1 MTIGR
6 KICGLIIVAVTAAL
20 LLCAA
25 FLLAPAAKAENPA
38 PVTLS
43 DDTVFAVSPT
53 HVAYTSGNSLSIVD
67 LSYSSDP
74 FTLSNAFEG
83 SATDIEITSDK
94 IAVLSVS
101 GENKILTV
109 FDYNSETGSI
119 DSSSTII
126 PEGMASL
133 EDAVMLETT
142 NDSLLLVTSY
152 GVRFVFG
159 DDTDFHYRPGNL
171 SSPSDT
177 VLYDDA
183 VGMVFSSSFG
193 SGTMYFVKGS
203 TLYTYDSGNAQVPIN
218 PDGLPLPG
226 TAHGMAKYGD
236 LIYIAL
242 DDGVYLFFG
251 ENNVSKLS
259 GMSYAS
265 AIDIEGDYL
274 YAFDKAALAIK
285 RYTITDDALVY
296 NKCYDAEE
304 YLAPTDFDIVRVLQP
319 AEGES
324 LTVYRSPRDL
334 EVVAQAGGGIVA
346 LTLVSYDGGDGET
359 SYYYCV
365 TQDGEYGYVP
375 AEQATLTDLADP
387 GYTAAQPLH
396 GITRTP
402 VYNFPY
408 KASGELCTLSTDE
421 SGSVIMT
428 RGEESLHVLLT
439 ATGLLQAEGNT
450 WCKVLISAG
459 DESLTGYM
467 DARLVCPYV
476 SYSPAGVQNYCKI
489 DSGRAGVYIKLFT
502 QPDENSEVVAELPDN
517 TELML
522 ASPYDE
528 NSEWTCVFYG
538 DTTAYVRTE
547 SVTTSALT
555 TVQITLIVVLC
566 VLAALGVA
574 LGVTIYIRRKK
585 KREYNEES

>member
-25 FLLAPAAKAENPA
+25 FLLAPTAKAENPA

-94 IAVLSVS
+94 IAVLSISESGKHLKVYSYS
-101 GENKILTV
+101 GEGIGDEVQPQDLT
-109 FDYNSETGSI
+109 DALQN
-119 DSSSTII
+119 
-126 PEGMASL
+126 
-133 EDAVMLETT
+133 AVMLSSYQNE
-142 NDSLLLVTSY
+142 LLLVTSSY
-152 GVRFVFG
+152 VRFV
-159 DDTDFHYRPGNL
+159 TN
-171 SSPSDT
+171 SDT
-177 VLYDDA
+177 ALYYISRNEQNPEGTRILYTGA
-183 VGMVFSSSFG
+183 VGINFSGVFG
-193 SGTMYFVKGS
+193 SGNMLLLKEDG
-203 TLYTYDSGNAQVPIN
+203 LYTFDTSEQIAPSLQPVVTPESARGMAGGETGLYISTVGGVYSYDVSGNVF
-218 PDGLPLPG
+218 
-226 TAHGMAKYGD
+226 K
-236 LIYIAL
+236 
-242 DDGVYLFFG
+242 
-251 ENNVSKLS
+251 KLS

-285 RYTITDDALVY
+285 RYTITESALVY

-324 LTVYRSPRDL
+324 LTIYRSPRDL
-334 EVVAQAGGGIVA
+334 EVVAQAGGGIIA

-375 AEQATLTDLADP
+375 AEQAALTDLADP

>member
-94 IAVLSVS
+94 IAVLSISESGKHLKVYSYS
-101 GENKILTV
+101 GEGIGDEVQPQDLT
-109 FDYNSETGSI
+109 DALQN
-119 DSSSTII
+119 
-126 PEGMASL
+126 
-133 EDAVMLETT
+133 AVMLSSYQNE
-142 NDSLLLVTSY
+142 LLLVTSSY
-152 GVRFVFG
+152 VRFV
-159 DDTDFHYRPGNL
+159 TN
-171 SSPSDT
+171 SDT
-177 VLYDDA
+177 ALYYISRNEENPEGTRILYTGA
-183 VGMVFSSSFG
+183 VGVNFSGVFG
-193 SGTMYFVKGS
+193 SGNMLLLKEDG
-203 TLYTYDSGNAQVPIN
+203 LYTFDTSEQIAPSLQPVVTPESARGMAGGETGLYISTVGGVYSYDVSGNVF
-218 PDGLPLPG
+218 
-226 TAHGMAKYGD
+226 K
-236 LIYIAL
+236 
-242 DDGVYLFFG
+242 
-251 ENNVSKLS
+251 KLS

-265 AIDIEGDYL
+265 AIDIEGEYL

-285 RYTITDDALVY
+285 RYTITESALVY

-304 YLAPTDFDIVRVLQP
+304 YLAPTDFDIVRVLKP

-334 EVVAQAGGGIVA
+334 EVVAQAGGGIIA

-375 AEQATLTDLADP
+375 AEQAALTDLADP

>member
-6 KICGLIIVAVTAAL
+6 KICGLIIIAVTAAL

-94 IAVLSVS
+94 IAVLSISESGKHLKVYSYS
-101 GENKILTV
+101 GEGIGDEVQPQDLT
-109 FDYNSETGSI
+109 DALQN
-119 DSSSTII
+119 
-126 PEGMASL
+126 
-133 EDAVMLETT
+133 AVMLTSYQNE
-142 NDSLLLVTSY
+142 LLLVTSSY
-152 GVRFVFG
+152 VRFV
-159 DDTDFHYRPGNL
+159 TN
-171 SSPSDT
+171 SDT
-177 VLYDDA
+177 ALYYISRNEQNPEGTRILYTGA
-183 VGMVFSSSFG
+183 VGINFSGVFG
-193 SGTMYFVKGS
+193 SGNMLLLKEDG
-203 TLYTYDSGNAQVPIN
+203 LYTFDTSEQIAPSLQPVDIPETARGMAGGETGLYISTVGGVYSYDVSGNVF
-218 PDGLPLPG
+218 
-226 TAHGMAKYGD
+226 K
-236 LIYIAL
+236 
-242 DDGVYLFFG
+242 
-251 ENNVSKLS
+251 KLS

-285 RYTITDDALVY
+285 RYTVTDNALVY

-324 LTVYRSPRDL
+324 LTIYRSPRDL
-334 EVVAQAGGGIVA
+334 EVVAQAGGGIIA

-375 AEQATLTDLADP
+375 AEQAALTDLADP

>member
-101 GENKILTV
+101 ESGKHLKVYSYSGEGIGDEVQPQDLT
-109 FDYNSETGSI
+109 DALQN
-119 DSSSTII
+119 
-126 PEGMASL
+126 
-133 EDAVMLETT
+133 AVMLSSYQNE
-142 NDSLLLVTSY
+142 LLLVTSSY
-152 GVRFVFG
+152 VRFV
-159 DDTDFHYRPGNL
+159 TN
-171 SSPSDT
+171 SDT
-177 VLYDDA
+177 ALYYISRNEQNPEGTRILYTGA
-183 VGMVFSSSFG
+183 VGINFSGVFG
-193 SGTMYFVKGS
+193 SGNMLLLKEDG
-203 TLYTYDSGNAQVPIN
+203 LYTFDTSEQIAPSLQPVDTPETACGMAEGNSGLYISTVGGVYSYDVSGNVF
-218 PDGLPLPG
+218 
-226 TAHGMAKYGD
+226 K
-236 LIYIAL
+236 
-242 DDGVYLFFG
+242 
-251 ENNVSKLS
+251 KLS

-285 RYTITDDALVY
+285 RYTVTDNALVY

-375 AEQATLTDLADP
+375 AEQAALTDLADP

>member
-101 GENKILTV
+101 ESGKHLKVYSYSGEVIGDEVQPQDLT
-109 FDYNSETGSI
+109 DALQN
-119 DSSSTII
+119 
-126 PEGMASL
+126 
-133 EDAVMLETT
+133 AVMLSSYQNE
-142 NDSLLLVTSY
+142 LLLVTSSY
-152 GVRFVFG
+152 VRFV
-159 DDTDFHYRPGNL
+159 TN
-171 SSPSDT
+171 SDT
-177 VLYDDA
+177 ALYYISRNEQNPEGTRILYTGA
-183 VGMVFSSSFG
+183 VGINFSGVFG
-193 SGTMYFVKGS
+193 SGNMLLLKEDG
-203 TLYTYDSGNAQVPIN
+203 LYTFDTSEQIAPSLQPVVTPESARGMAGGETGLYISTVGGVYSYDVSGNVF
-218 PDGLPLPG
+218 
-226 TAHGMAKYGD
+226 K
-236 LIYIAL
+236 
-242 DDGVYLFFG
+242 
-251 ENNVSKLS
+251 KLS

-285 RYTITDDALVY
+285 RYTITESALVY

-334 EVVAQAGGGIVA
+334 EVVAQAGGGIIA

-375 AEQATLTDLADP
+375 AEQAALTDLADP

-489 DSGRAGVYIKLFT
+489 DSERAGVYIKLFT

>member
-1 MTIGR
+1 M
-6 KICGLIIVAVTAAL
+6 
-20 LLCAA
+20 
-25 FLLAPAAKAENPA
+25 
-38 PVTLS
+38 LS
-43 DDTVFAVSPT
+43 
-53 HVAYTSGNSLSIVD
+53 
-67 LSYSSDP
+67 SYQ
-74 FTLSNAFEG
+74 NE
-83 SATDIEITSDK
+83 
-94 IAVLSVS
+94 
-101 GENKILTV
+101 
-109 FDYNSETGSI
+109 
-119 DSSSTII
+119 
-126 PEGMASL
+126 
-133 EDAVMLETT
+133 
-142 NDSLLLVTSY
+142 LLLVTSSY
-152 GVRFVFG
+152 VRFI
-159 DDTDFHYRPGNL
+159 TN
-171 SSPSDT
+171 SDT
-177 VLYDDA
+177 ALYYISRNEQNPEGTRILYKGA
-183 VGMVFSSSFG
+183 VGVNFSGVFG
-193 SGTMYFVKGS
+193 SGNMLLLKEDG
-203 TLYTYDSGNAQVPIN
+203 LYTFDTSEQIAPSLQPVDTPETACGMAEGNSGLYISTIGGVYSYDISGNVF
-218 PDGLPLPG
+218 
-226 TAHGMAKYGD
+226 K
-236 LIYIAL
+236 
-242 DDGVYLFFG
+242 
-251 ENNVSKLS
+251 KLS

-285 RYTITDDALVY
+285 RYTITESALVY

-375 AEQATLTDLADP
+375 AEQAALTDLADP

>member
-83 SATDIEITSDK
+83 SAIDIEITSDK
-94 IAVLSVS
+94 IAVLSTSES
-101 GENKILTV
+101 GKHLKVYSYSDEGIGDEVQPQDLT
-109 FDYNSETGSI
+109 DALQN
-119 DSSSTII
+119 
-126 PEGMASL
+126 
-133 EDAVMLETT
+133 AVMLSSYQNE
-142 NDSLLLVTSY
+142 LLLMTSSY
-152 GVRFVFG
+152 VRFI
-159 DDTDFHYRPGNL
+159 TN
-171 SSPSDT
+171 SDT
-177 VLYDDA
+177 ALYYISRNEQNPEGTRILYKGA
-183 VGMVFSSSFG
+183 VGVNFSGVFG
-193 SGTMYFVKGS
+193 SGNMLLLKEDG
-203 TLYTYDSGNAQVPIN
+203 LYTFDTSEQIAPSLQPVDTPETACGIAEGDSG
-218 PDGLPLPG
+218 L
-226 TAHGMAKYGD
+226 
-236 LIYIAL
+236 YISTIG
-242 DDGVYLFFG
+242 GVYSYDVSD
-251 ENNVSKLS
+251 NVFKKLS

-285 RYTITDDALVY
+285 RYTITESALVY

-375 AEQATLTDLADP
+375 AEQAALTDLADP

>member
-6 KICGLIIVAVTAAL
+6 KICGLIIIAVTAAL

-101 GENKILTV
+101 ESGKHLKVYSYSGEGIGDEVQPQDLT
-109 FDYNSETGSI
+109 DALQN
-119 DSSSTII
+119 
-126 PEGMASL
+126 
-133 EDAVMLETT
+133 AVMLTSYQNE
-142 NDSLLLVTSY
+142 LLLVTSSY
-152 GVRFVFG
+152 VRFI
-159 DDTDFHYRPGNL
+159 TN
-171 SSPSDT
+171 SDT
-177 VLYDDA
+177 ALYYISRNEQNPEGTRILYTGA
-183 VGMVFSSSFG
+183 VGVNFSGVFG
-193 SGTMYFVKGS
+193 SGNMLLLKEDG
-203 TLYTYDSGNAQVPIN
+203 LYTFDTSEQIAPSLQPVDTPE
-218 PDGLPLPG
+218 
-226 TAHGMAKYGD
+226 TACGMAEGNSG
-236 LIYIAL
+236 LYISTIG
-242 DDGVYLFFG
+242 GVYSYDVSD
-251 ENNVSKLS
+251 NVFKKLS

-285 RYTITDDALVY
+285 RYTITESALVY

-375 AEQATLTDLADP
+375 AEQAALTDLADP

-450 WCKVLISAG
+450 WCKMLISAG

-538 DTTAYVRTE
+538 NTTAYVRTE

>member
-101 GENKILTV
+101 ESGKHLKVYSYSGEGIGNEVQPQDLT
-109 FDYNSETGSI
+109 DALQN
-119 DSSSTII
+119 
-126 PEGMASL
+126 
-133 EDAVMLETT
+133 AVMLSSYQNE
-142 NDSLLLVTSY
+142 LLLVTSSY
-152 GVRFVFG
+152 VRFV
-159 DDTDFHYRPGNL
+159 TN
-171 SSPSDT
+171 SDT
-177 VLYDDA
+177 ALYYISRNEQNPEGTRILYTGA
-183 VGMVFSSSFG
+183 VGINFSGVFG
-193 SGTMYFVKGS
+193 SGNMLLLKEDG
-203 TLYTYDSGNAQVPIN
+203 LYTFDTSEQIAPSLQPVVTPES
-218 PDGLPLPG
+218 
-226 TAHGMAKYGD
+226 ARGMAGGETG
-236 LIYIAL
+236 LYISTVG
-242 DDGVYLFFG
+242 GVYSYDVSD
-251 ENNVSKLS
+251 NVFKKLS

-285 RYTITDDALVY
+285 RYTITESALVY

-324 LTVYRSPRDL
+324 LTIYRSPRDL

-346 LTLVSYDGGDGET
+346 LTLVSYDGGNGET

-375 AEQATLTDLADP
+375 AEQAALTDLADP

>member
-101 GENKILTV
+101 ESGKHLKVYSYSGEGIGDEVQPQDLT
-109 FDYNSETGSI
+109 DALQN
-119 DSSSTII
+119 
-126 PEGMASL
+126 
-133 EDAVMLETT
+133 AVMLSSYQNE
-142 NDSLLLVTSY
+142 LLLVTSSY
-152 GVRFVFG
+152 VRFV
-159 DDTDFHYRPGNL
+159 TN
-171 SSPSDT
+171 SDT
-177 VLYDDA
+177 ALYYISRNEQNPEGTRILYTGA
-183 VGMVFSSSFG
+183 VGINFSGVFG
-193 SGTMYFVKGS
+193 SGNMLLLKEDG
-203 TLYTYDSGNAQVPIN
+203 LYTFDTSEQIAPSLQPVDTPETACGMAEGNSGLYISTIGGVYSYDVSGNV
-218 PDGLPLPG
+218 
-226 TAHGMAKYGD
+226 
-236 LIYIAL
+236 
-242 DDGVYLFFG
+242 F
-251 ENNVSKLS
+251 EKLS

-285 RYTITDDALVY
+285 RYTITDNALVY

-324 LTVYRSPRDL
+324 LTIYRSPRDL
-334 EVVAQAGGGIVA
+334 EVVAQAGGGIIA

-375 AEQATLTDLADP
+375 AEQAALTDLADP

>member
-6 KICGLIIVAVTAAL
+6 KICGLIIIAVTAAL

-94 IAVLSVS
+94 IAVLSISESGKHLKVYSYS
-101 GENKILTV
+101 GEGIGDEVQPQDLTDALQNAVIL
-109 FDYNSETGSI
+109 
-119 DSSSTII
+119 SSYQN
-126 PEGMASL
+126 E
-133 EDAVMLETT
+133 
-142 NDSLLLVTSY
+142 LLLVTSSY
-152 GVRFVFG
+152 VRFV
-159 DDTDFHYRPGNL
+159 TN
-171 SSPSDT
+171 SDT
-177 VLYDDA
+177 ALYYISRNEQNPEGTRILYTGA
-183 VGMVFSSSFG
+183 VGINFSGVFG
-193 SGTMYFVKGS
+193 SGNMLLLKEDG
-203 TLYTYDSGNAQVPIN
+203 LYTFDTSEQIAPSLQPVATPETACGMAEGDSG
-218 PDGLPLPG
+218 L
-226 TAHGMAKYGD
+226 
-236 LIYIAL
+236 YISAES
-242 DDGVYLFFG
+242 GVYSYDVSD
-251 ENNVSKLS
+251 NVFKKLS

-324 LTVYRSPRDL
+324 LTIYRSPRDL

-375 AEQATLTDLADP
+375 AEQAALTDLADP

-421 SGSVIMT
+421 NGSVIMT

>member
-6 KICGLIIVAVTAAL
+6 KICGLIIIAVTAAL

-94 IAVLSVS
+94 IAVLSTSESGKHLKVYSYS
-101 GENKILTV
+101 GEGIGDEVQPQDLT
-109 FDYNSETGSI
+109 DALQN
-119 DSSSTII
+119 
-126 PEGMASL
+126 
-133 EDAVMLETT
+133 AVMLSSYQNE
-142 NDSLLLVTSY
+142 LLLVTSSY
-152 GVRFVFG
+152 VRFI
-159 DDTDFHYRPGNL
+159 TN
-171 SSPSDT
+171 SDT
-177 VLYDDA
+177 ALYYISRNEQNPEGTRILYKGA
-183 VGMVFSSSFG
+183 VGVNFSGVFG
-193 SGTMYFVKGS
+193 SGNMLLLKEDG
-203 TLYTYDSGNAQVPIN
+203 LYTFDTSEQIAPSLQPVDTPETACGMAEGNSGLYISTIGGVYSYDVSGNVF
-218 PDGLPLPG
+218 
-226 TAHGMAKYGD
+226 K
-236 LIYIAL
+236 
-242 DDGVYLFFG
+242 
-251 ENNVSKLS
+251 KLS

-285 RYTITDDALVY
+285 RYTITESALVY

-375 AEQATLTDLADP
+375 AEQAALTDLADP

-489 DSGRAGVYIKLFT
+489 DSGQAGVYIKLFT

>member
-6 KICGLIIVAVTAAL
+6 KICGLIIIAVTAAL

-94 IAVLSVS
+94 IAVLSTSESGKHLKVYSYS
-101 GENKILTV
+101 GEGIGDEVQPQDLT
-109 FDYNSETGSI
+109 DTLQN
-119 DSSSTII
+119 
-126 PEGMASL
+126 
-133 EDAVMLETT
+133 AVMLSSYQNE
-142 NDSLLLVTSY
+142 LLLVTSSY
-152 GVRFVFG
+152 VRFI
-159 DDTDFHYRPGNL
+159 TN
-171 SSPSDT
+171 SDT
-177 VLYDDA
+177 ALYYISRNEQNPEGTRILYTGA
-183 VGMVFSSSFG
+183 VGVNFSGVFG
-193 SGTMYFVKGS
+193 SGNMLLLKEDG
-203 TLYTYDSGNAQVPIN
+203 LYTFDTSEQIAPSLQPVDTPE
-218 PDGLPLPG
+218 
-226 TAHGMAKYGD
+226 TACGMAEGNSG
-236 LIYIAL
+236 LYISTIG
-242 DDGVYLFFG
+242 GVYSYDVSD
-251 ENNVSKLS
+251 NVFKKLS

-285 RYTITDDALVY
+285 RYTVTDNTLVY

-334 EVVAQAGGGIVA
+334 EVVAQAGGGIIA

-375 AEQATLTDLADP
+375 AEQAALTDLADP

>member
-94 IAVLSVS
+94 IAVLSTSESGKHLKVYSYS
-101 GENKILTV
+101 GEGIGDEVQPQDLT
-109 FDYNSETGSI
+109 DALQN
-119 DSSSTII
+119 
-126 PEGMASL
+126 
-133 EDAVMLETT
+133 AVMLSSYQNE
-142 NDSLLLVTSY
+142 LLLMTSSY
-152 GVRFVFG
+152 VRFI
-159 DDTDFHYRPGNL
+159 TN
-171 SSPSDT
+171 SDT
-177 VLYDDA
+177 ALYYISRNEQNPEGTRILYKGA
-183 VGMVFSSSFG
+183 VGVNFSGVFG
-193 SGTMYFVKGS
+193 SGNMLLLKEDG
-203 TLYTYDSGNAQVPIN
+203 LYTFDTSEQIAPSLQPVDTPETACGIAEGDSGLFISTI
-218 PDGLPLPG
+218 G
-226 TAHGMAKYGD
+226 
-236 LIYIAL
+236 
-242 DDGVYLFFG
+242 GVYSYDISD
-251 ENNVSKLS
+251 NVFKKLS

-285 RYTITDDALVY
+285 RYTITESALVY

-375 AEQATLTDLADP
+375 AEQAALTDLADP

>member
-6 KICGLIIVAVTAAL
+6 KICGLIIIAVTAAL

-94 IAVLSVS
+94 IAVLSTSESGKHLKVYSYS
-101 GENKILTV
+101 GEGIGDEVQPQDLT
-109 FDYNSETGSI
+109 DALQN
-119 DSSSTII
+119 
-126 PEGMASL
+126 
-133 EDAVMLETT
+133 AVMLSSYQNE
-142 NDSLLLVTSY
+142 LLLMTSSY
-152 GVRFVFG
+152 VRFI
-159 DDTDFHYRPGNL
+159 TN
-171 SSPSDT
+171 SDT
-177 VLYDDA
+177 ALYYISRNEQNPEGTRVLYTGA
-183 VGMVFSSSFG
+183 VGVNFSGVFG
-193 SGTMYFVKGS
+193 SGNMLLLKEGG
-203 TLYTYDSGNAQVPIN
+203 LYTFDTSEQIAPSLQPVDTPETACGMAEGDSG
-218 PDGLPLPG
+218 L
-226 TAHGMAKYGD
+226 
-236 LIYIAL
+236 YISTIG
-242 DDGVYLFFG
+242 GVYSYDVSG
-251 ENNVSKLS
+251 NVFKKLS

-285 RYTITDDALVY
+285 RYTVTDNALVY

-334 EVVAQAGGGIVA
+334 EVVAQAGGGIIA

-375 AEQATLTDLADP
+375 AEQAALTDLADP

>member
-1 MTIGR
+1 MTVGR
-6 KICGLIIVAVTAAL
+6 KICGLIVIAVAVAL
-20 LLCAA
+20 LICAA
-25 FLLAPAAKAENPA
+25 FFFAPAAKAENPA

-43 DDTVFAVSPT
+43 DDTVFAVSST

-94 IAVLSVS
+94 IAVLSISESGKHLKVYSYS
-101 GENKILTV
+101 GEGIGDEVQPQDLT
-109 FDYNSETGSI
+109 DALQN
-119 DSSSTII
+119 
-126 PEGMASL
+126 
-133 EDAVMLETT
+133 AVMLSSYQNE
-142 NDSLLLVTSY
+142 LLLVTSSY
-152 GVRFVFG
+152 VRFV
-159 DDTDFHYRPGNL
+159 TN
-171 SSPSDT
+171 SDT
-177 VLYDDA
+177 ALYYISRNEQNPE
-183 VGMVFSSSFG
+183 G
-193 SGTMYFVKGS
+193 
-203 TLYTYDSGNAQVPIN
+203 LYTFDTSEQIAPSLQPVVTPESARGMAGGETELYISTVGGVYSYDVSGNVF
-218 PDGLPLPG
+218 
-226 TAHGMAKYGD
+226 K
-236 LIYIAL
+236 
-242 DDGVYLFFG
+242 
-251 ENNVSKLS
+251 KLS

-285 RYTITDDALVY
+285 RYTVTESALVY

-324 LTVYRSPRDL
+324 LTIYRSPRDL
-334 EVVAQAGGGIVA
+334 EVVAQAGGGIIA

-375 AEQATLTDLADP
+375 AEQAALTDLADP

-402 VYNFPY
+402 VYKFPY
-408 KASGELCTLSTDE
+408 KASGELCNLSTDE

>member
-94 IAVLSVS
+94 IVVLSISESGKHLKVYSYS
-101 GENKILTV
+101 GEGIGDEVQPQDLT
-109 FDYNSETGSI
+109 DALQN
-119 DSSSTII
+119 
-126 PEGMASL
+126 
-133 EDAVMLETT
+133 AVMLSSYQNE
-142 NDSLLLVTSY
+142 LLLVTSSY
-152 GVRFVFG
+152 VRFV
-159 DDTDFHYRPGNL
+159 TN
-171 SSPSDT
+171 SDT
-177 VLYDDA
+177 ALYYISRNEQNPEGTRILYTGA
-183 VGMVFSSSFG
+183 VGVNFSGVFG
-193 SGTMYFVKGS
+193 SGNMLLLKEDG
-203 TLYTYDSGNAQVPIN
+203 LYTFDTSEQIAPSLQPVVTPESARGMAGGETGLYISTVGGVYSYDVSGNVF
-218 PDGLPLPG
+218 
-226 TAHGMAKYGD
+226 K
-236 LIYIAL
+236 
-242 DDGVYLFFG
+242 
-251 ENNVSKLS
+251 KLS

-265 AIDIEGDYL
+265 AIDVEGDYL

-285 RYTITDDALVY
+285 RYTVTDNALVY

-375 AEQATLTDLADP
+375 AEQAALTDLADP

>member
-94 IAVLSVS
+94 IAVLSISESGKHLKVYSYS
-101 GENKILTV
+101 GEGIGGEVQPQDLT
-109 FDYNSETGSI
+109 DALQN
-119 DSSSTII
+119 
-126 PEGMASL
+126 
-133 EDAVMLETT
+133 AVMLSSYQNE
-142 NDSLLLVTSY
+142 LLLVTSSY
-152 GVRFVFG
+152 VRFV
-159 DDTDFHYRPGNL
+159 TN
-171 SSPSDT
+171 SDT
-177 VLYDDA
+177 ALYYISRNEQNPEGTRILYTGA
-183 VGMVFSSSFG
+183 VGINFFGVFG
-193 SGTMYFVKGS
+193 SGNMFLLKEDG
-203 TLYTYDSGNAQVPIN
+203 LYTFDTSEQIAPSLQPVVTPESARGMAGGETGLYISTVGGVYSYDVSGNVF
-218 PDGLPLPG
+218 
-226 TAHGMAKYGD
+226 K
-236 LIYIAL
+236 
-242 DDGVYLFFG
+242 
-251 ENNVSKLS
+251 KLS

-285 RYTITDDALVY
+285 RYTVTDNALVY

-324 LTVYRSPRDL
+324 LTIYRSPRDL
-334 EVVAQAGGGIVA
+334 EVVAQAGGGIIA

-375 AEQATLTDLADP
+375 AEQAALTDLADP

>member
-6 KICGLIIVAVTAAL
+6 KICGLIIIAVTAAL

-94 IAVLSVS
+94 IAVLSISESGKHLKVYSYS
-101 GENKILTV
+101 GEGIGDEVQPQDLT
-109 FDYNSETGSI
+109 DALQN
-119 DSSSTII
+119 
-126 PEGMASL
+126 
-133 EDAVMLETT
+133 AVMLSSYQNE
-142 NDSLLLVTSY
+142 LLLVTSSY
-152 GVRFVFG
+152 VRFV
-159 DDTDFHYRPGNL
+159 TN
-171 SSPSDT
+171 SDT
-177 VLYDDA
+177 ALYYISRNEQNPEGTRILYTGA
-183 VGMVFSSSFG
+183 VGINFSGVFG
-193 SGTMYFVKGS
+193 SGNMLLLKEDG
-203 TLYTYDSGNAQVPIN
+203 LYTFDTSEQIAPSLQPVDTPE
-218 PDGLPLPG
+218 
-226 TAHGMAKYGD
+226 TACGMAEGNSGF
-236 LIYIAL
+236 YISTIG
-242 DDGVYLFFG
+242 GVYSYDVSD
-251 ENNVSKLS
+251 NVFKKLS

-285 RYTITDDALVY
+285 RYTITESALVY

-375 AEQATLTDLADP
+375 AEQAALTDLADP

>member
-94 IAVLSVS
+94 IAVLSISESGKHLKVYSYS
-101 GENKILTV
+101 GEGIGDEVQPQDLTDALQNAVIL
-109 FDYNSETGSI
+109 
-119 DSSSTII
+119 SSYQN
-126 PEGMASL
+126 E
-133 EDAVMLETT
+133 
-142 NDSLLLVTSY
+142 LLLVTSSY
-152 GVRFVFG
+152 VRFV
-159 DDTDFHYRPGNL
+159 TN
-171 SSPSDT
+171 SDT
-177 VLYDDA
+177 ALYYISRNEQNPEGTRILYTGA
-183 VGMVFSSSFG
+183 VGINFSGVFG
-193 SGTMYFVKGS
+193 SGNMLLLKEDG
-203 TLYTYDSGNAQVPIN
+203 LYTFDTSEQIAPSLQPVATPETACGMAEGDSG
-218 PDGLPLPG
+218 L
-226 TAHGMAKYGD
+226 
-236 LIYIAL
+236 YISAES
-242 DDGVYLFFG
+242 GVYSYDVSG
-251 ENNVSKLS
+251 NVFKKLS

-285 RYTITDDALVY
+285 RYTITESALVY

-396 GITRTP
+396 GITQTP

-428 RGEESLHVLLT
+428 RGEERLHVLLT

>member
-6 KICGLIIVAVTAAL
+6 KICGLIIIAVTAAL

-94 IAVLSVS
+94 IAVLSTSESGKHLKVYSYS
-101 GENKILTV
+101 GEGIGDEVQPQDLT
-109 FDYNSETGSI
+109 DALQN
-119 DSSSTII
+119 
-126 PEGMASL
+126 
-133 EDAVMLETT
+133 AVMLSSYQNE
-142 NDSLLLVTSY
+142 LLLVTSSY
-152 GVRFVFG
+152 VRFI
-159 DDTDFHYRPGNL
+159 TN
-171 SSPSDT
+171 SDT
-177 VLYDDA
+177 ALYYISRNEQNPEGTRILYKGA
-183 VGMVFSSSFG
+183 VGVNFSGVFG
-193 SGTMYFVKGS
+193 SGNMLLLKEDG
-203 TLYTYDSGNAQVPIN
+203 LYTFDTSEQIAPSLKPVDTPETACGIAEGDSG
-218 PDGLPLPG
+218 L
-226 TAHGMAKYGD
+226 
-236 LIYIAL
+236 YISTIG
-242 DDGVYLFFG
+242 GVYSYDVSD
-251 ENNVSKLS
+251 NVFKKLS

-375 AEQATLTDLADP
+375 AEQAALTDLADP

>member
-6 KICGLIIVAVTAAL
+6 KICGLIIIAVTAAL

-94 IAVLSVS
+94 IAVLSTSESGKHLKVYSYS
-101 GENKILTV
+101 GEGIGDEVQPQDLTDALQNAV
-109 FDYNSETGSI
+109 LL
-119 DSSSTII
+119 SSYQN
-126 PEGMASL
+126 E
-133 EDAVMLETT
+133 
-142 NDSLLLVTSY
+142 LLLVTSSY
-152 GVRFVFG
+152 VRFI
-159 DDTDFHYRPGNL
+159 TN
-171 SSPSDT
+171 SDT
-177 VLYDDA
+177 ALYYISRNEQNPEGTRILYTGA
-183 VGMVFSSSFG
+183 VGVNFSGVFG
-193 SGTMYFVKGS
+193 SGNMLLLKEDG
-203 TLYTYDSGNAQVPIN
+203 LYTFDTSEQIAPSLQPVDTPESARGMAGGETGLYISTVGGVYSYDVSGNVF
-218 PDGLPLPG
+218 
-226 TAHGMAKYGD
+226 K
-236 LIYIAL
+236 
-242 DDGVYLFFG
+242 
-251 ENNVSKLS
+251 KLS

-375 AEQATLTDLADP
+375 AEQAALTDLADP

>member
-6 KICGLIIVAVTAAL
+6 KICGLIIIAVTAAL

-94 IAVLSVS
+94 IAVLSTSESGKHLKVYSYS
-101 GENKILTV
+101 GEGIGDEVQPQDLT
-109 FDYNSETGSI
+109 DALQN
-119 DSSSTII
+119 
-126 PEGMASL
+126 
-133 EDAVMLETT
+133 AVMLSSYQNE
-142 NDSLLLVTSY
+142 LLLMTSSY
-152 GVRFVFG
+152 VRFI
-159 DDTDFHYRPGNL
+159 TN
-171 SSPSDT
+171 SDT
-177 VLYDDA
+177 ALYYISRNEQNPEGTRILYKGA
-183 VGMVFSSSFG
+183 VGVNFSGVFG
-193 SGTMYFVKGS
+193 SGNMLLLKEDG
-203 TLYTYDSGNAQVPIN
+203 LYTFDTSEQIAPSLQPVDTPETACGMAEGNSGLYISTIGGVYSYDISGNVF
-218 PDGLPLPG
+218 
-226 TAHGMAKYGD
+226 K
-236 LIYIAL
+236 
-242 DDGVYLFFG
+242 
-251 ENNVSKLS
+251 KLS

-285 RYTITDDALVY
+285 RYTITESALVY

-346 LTLVSYDGGDGET
+346 LTLVSYDGGNGET

-375 AEQATLTDLADP
+375 AEQAALTDLADP

>member
-83 SATDIEITSDK
+83 SATDIEISSDK
-94 IAVLSVS
+94 IAVLSISESGKHLKVYSYS
-101 GENKILTV
+101 GEGIGDEVQPQDLT
-109 FDYNSETGSI
+109 DALQN
-119 DSSSTII
+119 
-126 PEGMASL
+126 
-133 EDAVMLETT
+133 AVMLSSYQNE
-142 NDSLLLVTSY
+142 LLLVTSSY
-152 GVRFVFG
+152 VRFV
-159 DDTDFHYRPGNL
+159 TN
-171 SSPSDT
+171 SDT
-177 VLYDDA
+177 ALYYISRNEQNPEGTRILYKGA
-183 VGMVFSSSFG
+183 VGVNFSGVFG
-193 SGTMYFVKGS
+193 SGNMLLLKEDG
-203 TLYTYDSGNAQVPIN
+203 LYTFDTSEQIAPSLQPVDTPE
-218 PDGLPLPG
+218 
-226 TAHGMAKYGD
+226 TACGMAEGNSG
-236 LIYIAL
+236 LYISTIG
-242 DDGVYLFFG
+242 GVYSYDVSD
-251 ENNVSKLS
+251 NVFKKLS

-285 RYTITDDALVY
+285 RYTITESALVY

-375 AEQATLTDLADP
+375 AEQAALTDLADP

-555 TVQITLIVVLC
+555 AVQITLIVVLC

>member
-1 MTIGR
+1 
-6 KICGLIIVAVTAAL
+6 
-20 LLCAA
+20 
-25 FLLAPAAKAENPA
+25 
-38 PVTLS
+38 
-43 DDTVFAVSPT
+43 
-53 HVAYTSGNSLSIVD
+53 
-67 LSYSSDP
+67 
-74 FTLSNAFEG
+74 
-83 SATDIEITSDK
+83 
-94 IAVLSVS
+94 
-101 GENKILTV
+101 
-109 FDYNSETGSI
+109 
-119 DSSSTII
+119 
-126 PEGMASL
+126 
-133 EDAVMLETT
+133 
-142 NDSLLLVTSY
+142 
-152 GVRFVFG
+152 
-159 DDTDFHYRPGNL
+159 
-171 SSPSDT
+171 
-177 VLYDDA
+177 
-183 VGMVFSSSFG
+183 
-193 SGTMYFVKGS
+193 
-203 TLYTYDSGNAQVPIN
+203 
-218 PDGLPLPG
+218 
-226 TAHGMAKYGD
+226 
-236 LIYIAL
+236 
-242 DDGVYLFFG
+242 
-251 ENNVSKLS
+251 
-259 GMSYAS
+259 MSYAS

-285 RYTITDDALVY
+285 RYTVTDNALVY

-334 EVVAQAGGGIVA
+334 EVVAQAGGGIIA

-375 AEQATLTDLADP
+375 AEQAALTDLADP

-408 KASGELCTLSTDE
+408 EASGELCTLSTDE

>member
-101 GENKILTV
+101 ESGKHLKVYSYSGEGIGDEVQPQDLT
-109 FDYNSETGSI
+109 DALQN
-119 DSSSTII
+119 
-126 PEGMASL
+126 
-133 EDAVMLETT
+133 AVMLSSYQNE
-142 NDSLLLVTSY
+142 LLLVTSSY
-152 GVRFVFG
+152 VRFI
-159 DDTDFHYRPGNL
+159 TN
-171 SSPSDT
+171 SDT
-177 VLYDDA
+177 ALYYISRNEQNPEGTRILYKGA
-183 VGMVFSSSFG
+183 VGVNFSGVFG
-193 SGTMYFVKGS
+193 SGNMLLLKEDG
-203 TLYTYDSGNAQVPIN
+203 LYTFDTSEQIAPSLQPVDTPETACGMAEGDSG
-218 PDGLPLPG
+218 L
-226 TAHGMAKYGD
+226 
-236 LIYIAL
+236 YISTIG
-242 DDGVYLFFG
+242 GVYSYDVSD
-251 ENNVSKLS
+251 NVFKKLS

-265 AIDIEGDYL
+265 AIDIEGGYL

>member
-94 IAVLSVS
+94 IAVLSISESGKHLKVYSYS
-101 GENKILTV
+101 GEGIGDEVQPQDLT
-109 FDYNSETGSI
+109 DALQN
-119 DSSSTII
+119 
-126 PEGMASL
+126 
-133 EDAVMLETT
+133 AVMLSSYQNE
-142 NDSLLLVTSY
+142 LLLVTSSY
-152 GVRFVFG
+152 VRFV
-159 DDTDFHYRPGNL
+159 TN
-171 SSPSDT
+171 SDT
-177 VLYDDA
+177 ALYYISRNEQNPEGTRILYKGA
-183 VGMVFSSSFG
+183 VGVNFSGVFG
-193 SGTMYFVKGS
+193 SGNMLLLKEDG
-203 TLYTYDSGNAQVPIN
+203 LYTFDTSEQIAPSLQPVDTPETACGIAEGNSG
-218 PDGLPLPG
+218 L
-226 TAHGMAKYGD
+226 
-236 LIYIAL
+236 YISTIG
-242 DDGVYLFFG
+242 GVYSYDVSD
-251 ENNVSKLS
+251 NVFKKLS

-285 RYTITDDALVY
+285 RYTITESALVY

-324 LTVYRSPRDL
+324 LTIYRSPRDL
-334 EVVAQAGGGIVA
+334 EVVAQAGGGIIA

-375 AEQATLTDLADP
+375 AEQAALTDLADP

>member
-94 IAVLSVS
+94 IAVLSTSESGKHLKVYSYS
-101 GENKILTV
+101 GEGIGDEVQPQDLT
-109 FDYNSETGSI
+109 DALQN
-119 DSSSTII
+119 
-126 PEGMASL
+126 
-133 EDAVMLETT
+133 AVMLSSYQNE
-142 NDSLLLVTSY
+142 LLLMTSSY
-152 GVRFVFG
+152 VRFI
-159 DDTDFHYRPGNL
+159 TN
-171 SSPSDT
+171 SDT
-177 VLYDDA
+177 ALYYISRNEQNPEGTRILYTGA
-183 VGMVFSSSFG
+183 VGINFSGVFG
-193 SGTMYFVKGS
+193 SGNMLLLKEDG
-203 TLYTYDSGNAQVPIN
+203 LYTFDTSEQIAPSLQPVVTPES
-218 PDGLPLPG
+218 
-226 TAHGMAKYGD
+226 ARGMAGGETG
-236 LIYIAL
+236 LYISTVG
-242 DDGVYLFFG
+242 GVYSYDVSD
-251 ENNVSKLS
+251 NVFKKLS

-285 RYTITDDALVY
+285 RYTITESALVY

-375 AEQATLTDLADP
+375 AEQAALTDLADP